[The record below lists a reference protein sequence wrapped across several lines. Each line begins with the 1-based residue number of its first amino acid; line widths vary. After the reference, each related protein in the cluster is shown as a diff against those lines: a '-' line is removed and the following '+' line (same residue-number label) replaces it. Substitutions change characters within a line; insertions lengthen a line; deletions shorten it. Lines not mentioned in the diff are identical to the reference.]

1 MKKLPRKF
9 KFPFGRGKITEEVS
23 IKCPHWEPTIQ
34 LLEFD
39 NGEKVL
45 RFCYYHGNRFGRSPM
60 MVNEKDFNRLVKAAR
75 KSRKINEILKSAF

>member
-1 MKKLPRKF
+1 MRKLPRNF
-9 KFPFGRGKITEEVS
+9 KFPWGKGKISEEVS

-34 LLEFD
+34 LLEFE

-60 MVNEKDFNRLVKAAR
+60 MVSEKDLKRLMKAAR
-75 KSRKINEILKSAF
+75 KSKKINKMLKSIR